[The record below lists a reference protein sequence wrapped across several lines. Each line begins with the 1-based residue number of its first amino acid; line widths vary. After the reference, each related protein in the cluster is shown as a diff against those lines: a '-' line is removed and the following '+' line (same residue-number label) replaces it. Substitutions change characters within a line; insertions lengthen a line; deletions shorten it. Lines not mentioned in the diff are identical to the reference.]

1 MKRCVLNPHKICD
14 GCNQCNRCDLDPTK
28 LCDNCFRCLDQAAQ
42 MEYARIPISR
52 VIMGESALPE
62 ALDEDSMVEE
72 APPYAVLCTTLRG
85 VRGRRGGGRG

>member
-1 MKRCVLNPHKICD
+1 
-14 GCNQCNRCDLDPTK
+14 
-28 LCDNCFRCLDQAAQ
+28 

-62 ALDEDSMVEE
+62 ALDEDSMAEE